1 MARDAQAETRRVN
14 VTFVDYSPAAG
25 QMSREIVECD
35 LEGRPV
41 DDGYEMYCLTD
52 PVFYDT
58 FILKNA
64 DDHDFELAQA
74 HVPHGWQRS
83 EFGHWLAYV
92 PEKPKLP
99 LQGWKIHVSACVDN
113 VEDILAA
120 TWTYCIANDVPFKF
134 IRSRDLFFLRNVKY
148 AKRESSGKFVTIYPA
163 DDAELRIVLTELGD
177 ALAGQPGPYILSDLR
192 WGAGP
197 LYVRYGGFA
206 ERHCIG
212 AGGELVPALEDA
224 TGRLV
229 PDRRGTT
236 FQVPPWVTLPE
247 FLEPPLEARNST
259 SLEELP
265 YRIDRALHFSNG
277 GGVYAGTH
285 LPTGE
290 DVVLKEARPHA
301 GLAWDGADAVAR
313 LGRERDTL
321 QRLAG
326 LDVVPAL
333 RDYFT
338 LADHHFLVE
347 DFVEGSTL
355 QSQIVRRF
363 PIGVL
368 GAGDETA
375 VAEYASWALDMCAR
389 VEAAVAQLH
398 DRDVV
403 IGDLSATNMLVRDD
417 GSIVLIDLEVATLSG
432 DEGRPTVATSA
443 FMPPASQTG
452 LAVDRYALA
461 CLRLFVF
468 LPQLTALFRLDPDKA
483 RPLAASIAETFPVP
497 EEFLASAVSV
507 IESAQEPA
515 GATATGRRPPR
526 LAPDPQ
532 AWWDARDSMFAA
544 ILASATPDRQDR
556 LFPGDPRQFFTS
568 GGLNLAYGAAG
579 VLYALH
585 ETGAPRQPE
594 HEQWLARRA
603 TDPPP
608 GTPLGLY
615 DGLLGVAYVL
625 DRLGCRNDAL
635 SVLGICV
642 DALEGK
648 LEQFGLD
655 LSGGLAGIGLT
666 LAYFAARTD
675 DVTLWD
681 AVWAIA
687 DLVAER
693 LGDADSVAQ
702 TSGGAEPH
710 AGLLRGSSGPALM
723 FLRLHEHRPDHGL
736 LELAATAIRQD
747 LRRCVPTRHGAL
759 YVDEGWRT
767 LPYIAD
773 GSVGIGFAV
782 DDYLAHR
789 EDEQFAQV
797 APQIRRAA
805 KSGFYVGSGLFSGRA
820 GMILYLS
827 RGLAPGAGGED
838 PVVAGH
844 VRRLDWHALSY
855 EGHLAFPGD
864 RLMRLSMDL
873 GTGAAGVLLALGAA
887 LHDGPVHLP
896 FLGPLHADSSRTDP
910 DLILITEGR

>member
-1 MARDAQAETRRVN
+1 
-14 VTFVDYSPAAG
+14 VDN
-25 QMSREIVECD
+25 
-35 LEGRPV
+35 
-41 DDGYEMYCLTD
+41 GYEMYCLTD

-64 DDHDFELAQA
+64 HDHDFELAQGP
-74 HVPHGWQRS
+74 VPDGWQRS

-92 PEKPKLP
+92 PEKPELP
-99 LQGWKIHVSACVDN
+99 VQGWKIHVSACVDN
-113 VEDILAA
+113 VAEILTA
-120 TWTYCIANDVPFKF
+120 TWKYCVANDVPFKF
-134 IRSRDLFFLRNVKY
+134 IRSQELFFLRNVKY

-163 DDAELRIVLTELGD
+163 DDAQLQTVLTELGD
-177 ALAGQPGPYILSDLR
+177 ALDGQPGPYILSDLR

-236 FQVPPWVTLPE
+236 FQVPAWVTLPE
-247 FLEPPLEARNST
+247 FLKPQLEARNST
-259 SLEELP
+259 TLEGLP

-290 DVVLKEARPHA
+290 DVVLKEARPYA
-301 GLAWDGADAVAR
+301 GLAWDRADAVTR

-338 LADHHFLVE
+338 LGDHHFLVE

-355 QSQIVRRF
+355 RSQIARRF
-363 PIGVL
+363 PISVL
-368 GAGDETA
+368 GADNETA
-375 VAEYASWALDMCAR
+375 VAEYATWALDMCAR
-389 VEAAVAQLH
+389 AEAAVAQLH

-403 IGDLSATNMLVRDD
+403 IGDLSANNMLVRDD

-468 LPQLTALFRLDPDKA
+468 LPQLTALLRLDLDKA
-483 RPLAASIAETFPVP
+483 RPLAASIAETFSVP

-507 IESAQEPA
+507 IESAHEPA
-515 GATATGRRPPR
+515 AATGRGRRPPR
-526 LAPDPQ
+526 LAPDTQ
-532 AWWDARDSMFAA
+532 AWSDVRDSMFAG
-544 ILASATPDRQDR
+544 ILASATPDRRDR
-556 LFPGDPRQFFTS
+556 LFPGDPRQFLTGAS
-568 GGLNLAYGAAG
+568 SLNLAYGAAG

-585 ETGAPRQPE
+585 ETGAPRQAE
-594 HEQWLARRA
+594 HEEWLARRA
-603 TDPPP
+603 TDPSP

-625 DRLGCRNDAL
+625 DRLGCRSDAL

-642 DALEGK
+642 DALDGK
-648 LEQFGLD
+648 LDQFGLD

-666 LAYFAARTD
+666 LAYFAARSD
-675 DVTLWD
+675 DAALWD
-681 AVWAIA
+681 TVWEIA

-723 FLRLHEHRPDHGL
+723 FLRLHELRPDNGL
-736 LELAATAIRQD
+736 LDLAATAIRQD

-789 EDEQFAQV
+789 EDERFAQA

-827 RGLAPGAGGED
+827 RVLAPGAGGAD
-838 PVVAGH
+838 PVVAAH
-844 VRRLDWHALSY
+844 VRRLDWHAMSY
-855 EGHLAFPGD
+855 QGRLAFPGD
-864 RLMRLSMDL
+864 KLLRLSMDL
-873 GTGAAGVLLALGAA
+873 GTGTAGVLLALGAA
-887 LHDGPVHLP
+887 LHDRAVHLP
-896 FLGPLHADSSRTDP
+896 FLGPLHPDSSRTDP
-910 DLILITEGR
+910 DLILMTEGR

>member
-1 MARDAQAETRRVN
+1 
-14 VTFVDYSPAAG
+14 VD
-25 QMSREIVECD
+25 Q
-35 LEGRPV
+35 
-41 DDGYEMYCLTD
+41 GYEMYCLTD

-58 FILKNA
+58 FTLKNA
-64 DDHDFELAQA
+64 VGHDFELGQGP
-74 HVPHGWQRS
+74 VPDGWQRN

-92 PEKPKLP
+92 PKNLVLP
-99 LQGWKIHVSACVDN
+99 AQGWKIHASACIDN
-113 VEDILAA
+113 VTEILTA
-120 TWTYCIANDVPFKF
+120 TWKYCVANDIPFKF
-134 IRSRDLFFLRNVKY
+134 IRSQELFFLRNVKY
-148 AKRESSGKFVTIYPA
+148 ASRESSGKFVTIYPA
-163 DDAELRIVLTELGD
+163 DDAQFQVVLTELGE
-177 ALAGQPGPYILSDLR
+177 ALEGQPGPYILSDLR

-206 ERHCIG
+206 KRHCIG
-212 AGGELVPALEDA
+212 DGGELVPALEDPS
-224 TGRLV
+224 GRLV

-236 FQVPPWVTLPE
+236 FQVPAWMTLPE
-247 FLEPPLEARNST
+247 FLAPQLAARNST
-259 SLEELP
+259 TVDGLP

-290 DVVLKEARPHA
+290 NVVLKEARPYA
-301 GLAWDGADAVAR
+301 GLAWDRADAVAR

-321 QRLAG
+321 RRLAG
-326 LDVVPAL
+326 LDVVPGL

-338 LADHHFLVE
+338 LGDHHFLVE

-363 PIGVL
+363 PVGMV
-368 GAGDETA
+368 GAGDQTA
-375 VAEYASWALDMCAR
+375 AVEYASWALDMCAR

-398 DRDVV
+398 ERDVV

-417 GSIVLIDLEVATLSG
+417 GSVVLIDLEAATLAG
-432 DEGRPTVATSA
+432 DEGRPTVATASFTA
-443 FMPPASQTG
+443 PASQTG

-468 LPQLTALFRLDPDKA
+468 LPQPTSLLRLDVDKA

-497 EEFLASAVSV
+497 EEFLANAVSV
-507 IESAQEPA
+507 IESAHGP
-515 GATATGRRPPR
+515 TGVTPCGSRPPR

-532 AWWDARDSMFAA
+532 AWRSARDSMFAA
-544 ILASATPDRQDR
+544 ILASASPEREDR
-556 LFPGDPRQFFTS
+556 LFPGDPRQFSTDA

-585 ETGAPRQPE
+585 ETGAARQAE

-603 TDPPP
+603 TNPQP

-625 DRLGCRNDAL
+625 DRLERRSEAL
-635 SVLGICV
+635 NVLGICV
-642 DALEGK
+642 DALDGK
-648 LEQFGLD
+648 LDQFGFD

-666 LAYFAARTD
+666 FAHFAAQTD
-675 DVTLWD
+675 DAALWD
-681 AVWAIA
+681 TVWEIA

-702 TSGGAEPH
+702 ISGGAEPH

-723 FLRLHEHRPDHGL
+723 FLRLHECRSDGGL
-736 LELAATAIRQD
+736 LDLAATAIRQD
-747 LRRCVPTRHGAL
+747 LRRCVLSRHGAL
-759 YVDEGWRT
+759 HVNEGWRT

-773 GSVGIGFAV
+773 GSVGIGFVV

-789 EDEQFAQV
+789 EDEQFVQAAQ
-797 APQIRRAA
+797 QIRAA
-805 KSGFYVGSGLFSGRA
+805 ARSGFYVGSGLFSGRA

-827 RGLAPGAGGED
+827 RGLAPGAGRED
-838 PVVAGH
+838 LAVAGH

-855 EGHLAFPGD
+855 QCHLAFPGD

-873 GTGAAGVLLALGAA
+873 GTGTAGALLALGAA
-887 LHDGPVHLP
+887 LDDGPAHLP
-896 FLGPLHADSSRTDP
+896 FLGPLHPDSSRTDP
-910 DLILITEGR
+910 GLILMTEGR

>member
-1 MARDAQAETRRVN
+1 
-14 VTFVDYSPAAG
+14 
-25 QMSREIVECD
+25 
-35 LEGRPV
+35 V

-52 PVFYDT
+52 PVFYDAL
-58 FILKNA
+58 ILKNA
-64 DDHDFELAQA
+64 GVHDFEPARGP
-74 HVPHGWQRS
+74 VPDGWQRS

-92 PEKPKLP
+92 PEKHALP
-99 LQGWKIHVSACVDN
+99 VQGWKIHVSACVDN
-113 VEDILAA
+113 VAEILTT
-120 TWTYCIANDVPFKF
+120 TWTYCVANDVAFKF
-134 IRSRDLFFLRNVKY
+134 IRSAELFFLRNVKY

-163 DDAELRIVLTELGD
+163 DDAQLQSVLTELGGLLD
-177 ALAGQPGPYILSDLR
+177 GQAGPYILSDLR

-206 ERHCIG
+206 ERHCVG
-212 AGGELVPALEDA
+212 AGGELVLALEDA

-236 FQVPPWVTLPE
+236 FQVPDWVTLPE
-247 FLEPPLEARNST
+247 FLEPHLEARNST

-277 GGVYAGTH
+277 GGVYAGAH

-290 DVVLKEARPHA
+290 EVVLKEARPHA
-301 GLAWDGADAVAR
+301 GLAWDRADAVTR

-338 LADHHFLVE
+338 LGDHHFLVE
-347 DFVEGSTL
+347 DFVAGSTL
-355 QSQIVRRF
+355 QSQVARRF
-363 PIGVL
+363 PVSVL
-368 GAGDETA
+368 GAGNATA
-375 VAEYASWALDMCAR
+375 VAEYASWAMDMCAR
-389 VEAAVAQLH
+389 AEAAVAQLH

-403 IGDLSATNMLVRDD
+403 IGDLSANNMLVRDD
-417 GSIVLIDLEVATLSG
+417 GSIVLIDLEVATLG
-432 DEGRPTVATSA
+432 ADEGRPTVATSA

-461 CLRLFVF
+461 CLRMYMF
-468 LPQLTALFRLDPDKA
+468 LPQLTALLRLDLDKA
-483 RPLAASIAETFPVP
+483 RPLAASIAEAFPVP

-515 GATATGRRPPR
+515 AATARRSRPQR
-526 LAPDPQ
+526 LTPDLR
-532 AWWDARDSMFAA
+532 AWWGARDSMFAG
-544 ILASATPDRQDR
+544 ILASATPDREDR
-556 LFPGDPRQFFTS
+556 LFPGDPRQFLTGA

-585 ETGAPRQPE
+585 ETGAPRQAE
-594 HEQWLARRA
+594 HEQWLVRRA
-603 TDPPP
+603 TDPAP

-625 DRLGCRNDAL
+625 DRLGRGSDAL
-635 SVLGICV
+635 SVLEICV
-642 DALEGK
+642 DALDGK
-648 LEQFGLD
+648 LDRFGLD

-666 LAYFAARTD
+666 LAHFAARTD
-675 DVTLWD
+675 DAALWD
-681 AVWAIA
+681 TVWEIA

-693 LGDADSVAQ
+693 LGDADGVAQ

-723 FLRLHEHRPDHGL
+723 FLRLHERRPDDGL

-747 LRRCVPTRHGAL
+747 LRRCVQTRHGAL
-759 YVDEGWRT
+759 YVNEGWRT

-773 GSVGIGFAV
+773 GSVGVGFVV
-782 DDYLAHR
+782 DDYLARR
-789 EDEQFAQV
+789 EDEQFAQA

-805 KSGFYVGSGLFSGRA
+805 KSSFYVGSGLFSGRA

-855 EGHLAFPGD
+855 QGHMAFPGD

-873 GTGAAGVLLALGAA
+873 GTGTAGVLLALGAA
-887 LHDGPVHLP
+887 LHDRPIHLP
-896 FLGPLHADSSRTDP
+896 FLGPLHPDSSRPDP
-910 DLILITEGR
+910 DPILMTEGR

>member
-1 MARDAQAETRRVN
+1 
-14 VTFVDYSPAAG
+14 
-25 QMSREIVECD
+25 
-35 LEGRPV
+35 V

-58 FILKNA
+58 FLLKNA
-64 DDHDFELAQA
+64 YDHDFGLAQSP
-74 HVPHGWQRS
+74 VPEGWQRS
-83 EFGHWLAYV
+83 EFGHWLAYL
-92 PEKPKLP
+92 PEKPAIP

-113 VEDILAA
+113 GEEVLAA
-120 TWTYCIANDVPFKF
+120 TWTYCVANDVPFKF

-148 AKRESSGKFVTIYPA
+148 ANRESSGKFVTIYPA
-163 DDAELRIVLTELGD
+163 DEAQLQIVLTELGD
-177 ALAGQPGPYILSDLR
+177 LLDGQAGPYILSDLR

-197 LYVRYGGFA
+197 LYVRYGAFA
-206 ERHCIG
+206 KRHCVG
-212 AGGELVPALEDA
+212 DGGELVPALEDA

-236 FQVPPWVTLPE
+236 FQIPAWVTLPE
-247 FLEPPLEARNST
+247 FLEPHLEARNST
-259 SLEELP
+259 TLEGLP
-265 YRIDRALHFSNG
+265 YHIDRALHFSNG

-285 LPTGE
+285 LPTGD

-301 GLAWDGADAVAR
+301 GLAWDRADAVAR

-338 LADHHFLVE
+338 LGDHHFLVE
-347 DFVEGSTL
+347 EFVEGSTL
-355 QSQIVRRF
+355 QSQIARRF
-363 PIGVL
+363 PVGVL
-368 GAGDETA
+368 GASNETV

-389 VEAAVAQLH
+389 AEAAVAQLH

-403 IGDLSATNMLVRDD
+403 IGDLSANNMLVRDD

-432 DEGRPTVATSA
+432 DEGRPTVATNA

-468 LPQLTALFRLDPDKA
+468 LPQLTALLRLDLDKA
-483 RPLAASIAETFPVP
+483 RLLAASIAEAFPVP
-497 EEFLASAVSV
+497 EEFLASAVNV

-515 GATATGRRPPR
+515 GATPAASRPPR
-526 LAPDPQ
+526 LAPDPR
-532 AWWDARDSMFAA
+532 AWLDARDSMRAA

-556 LFPGDPRQFFTS
+556 LFPGDPRQFFNGA

-585 ETGAPRQPE
+585 ETGAPCE
-594 HEQWLARRA
+594 AAHEQWLVRRA
-603 TDPPP
+603 TDPSP

-625 DRLGCRNDAL
+625 DRLGRRRDAL

-642 DALEGK
+642 DALDGK
-648 LEQFGLD
+648 LDQLGLD

-675 DVTLWD
+675 DVALWD
-681 AVWAIA
+681 TVWEIA
-687 DLVAER
+687 DHVAER
-693 LGDADSVAQ
+693 LGDADGVAPI
-702 TSGGAEPH
+702 SGGAEPH

-723 FLRLHEHRPDHGL
+723 FLRLHERRPDNGL

-747 LRRCVPTRHGAL
+747 LRRCVATRHGAL
-759 YVDEGWRT
+759 QINEGWRT

-773 GSVGIGFAV
+773 GSVGIGFVV

-789 EDEQFAQV
+789 EDEQFAHAAQ
-797 APQIRRAA
+797 QIRTAA

-838 PVVAGH
+838 LVVADH
-844 VRRLDWHALSY
+844 VRRLDWHALGY
-855 EGHLAFPGD
+855 QGHLAFPGD

-873 GTGAAGVLLALGAA
+873 GTGTAGVLLALGAA

-896 FLGPLHADSSRTDP
+896 FLGPLHADSSRPDP
-910 DLILITEGR
+910 DLILMTERR

>member
-1 MARDAQAETRRVN
+1 
-14 VTFVDYSPAAG
+14 VD
-25 QMSREIVECD
+25 Q
-35 LEGRPV
+35 
-41 DDGYEMYCLTD
+41 GYEMYCLTD
-52 PVFYDT
+52 PDFYDT
-58 FILKNA
+58 FTTKIA
-64 DDHDFELAQA
+64 DGHGFELAQGP
-74 HVPHGWQRS
+74 VPEGWQRS

-92 PEKPKLP
+92 PENHVLP
-99 LQGWKIHVSACVDN
+99 PQGWKIHASACIDN
-113 VEDILAA
+113 VTEILTA
-120 TWTYCIANDVPFKF
+120 TWKYCVANDIPFKF
-134 IRSRDLFFLRNVKY
+134 IRSQELFFLRNVKY
-148 AKRESSGKFVTIYPA
+148 ASRESSGKFVTIYPA
-163 DDAELRIVLTELGD
+163 DDAQLQVVLTELGE
-177 ALAGQPGPYILSDLR
+177 ALDGQPGPYILSDLR

-212 AGGELVPALEDA
+212 AGGELVLALEDA

-236 FQVPPWVTLPE
+236 FQVPAWMTLPE
-247 FLEPPLEARNST
+247 FLAPQLEARNST
-259 SLEELP
+259 TVDGLP
-265 YRIDRALHFSNG
+265 YSIDRALHFSNG

-290 DVVLKEARPHA
+290 NVVLKEARPYA
-301 GLAWDGADAVAR
+301 GLAWDRADAVAR

-338 LADHHFLVE
+338 LGDHHFLVE

-355 QSQIVRRF
+355 ASQIVRRF
-363 PIGVL
+363 PVGLL

-375 VAEYASWALDMCAR
+375 AVGYASWALDMCAR

-398 DRDVV
+398 ERGVV
-403 IGDLSATNMLVRDD
+403 IGDLSATNVLVRDD
-417 GSIVLIDLEVATLSG
+417 RSVVLIDLEAATLAG
-432 DEGRPTVATSA
+432 DEGRPSVATAA
-443 FMPPASQTG
+443 FLAPASQTG

-468 LPQLTALFRLDPDKA
+468 LPQLTSLLRLDLDKA
-483 RPLAASIAETFPVP
+483 RPLAASIAERFPVP
-497 EEFLASAVSV
+497 EEFLAGAVSV
-507 IESAQEPA
+507 IESAGAPV
-515 GATATGRRPPR
+515 GATSRGSRRPRIAADPR
-526 LAPDPQ
+526 
-532 AWWDARDSMFAA
+532 AWRDARDSMFAA

-556 LFPGDPRQFFTS
+556 LFPGDPRQFATGA
-568 GGLNLAYGAAG
+568 GGLDLAYGAAG

-585 ETGAPRQPE
+585 ETGAARQPA

-603 TDPPP
+603 ANPPP

-625 DRLGCRNDAL
+625 DRLERRSDAL
-635 SVLGICV
+635 NVLGICV
-642 DALEGK
+642 DALDGK
-648 LEQFGLD
+648 LDQFGLD

-675 DVTLWD
+675 DVALWD
-681 AVWAIA
+681 TVWAIA

-693 LGDADSVAQ
+693 LGDADGVAQ
-702 TSGGAEPH
+702 ISGGAEPN

-723 FLRLHEHRPDHGL
+723 FLRLHERRSDNGL
-736 LELAATAIRQD
+736 LDLAATAIRQD
-747 LRRCVPTRHGAL
+747 LRRCVLSGHGAL
-759 YVDEGWRT
+759 QVNEGWRT

-789 EDEQFAQV
+789 EDEQFARAAQ
-797 APQIRRAA
+797 QIRVAA
-805 KSGFYVGSGLFSGRA
+805 RSGFYVGSGLFSGRA

-827 RGLAPGAGGED
+827 RDLPAGAGREDLVVGE
-838 PVVAGH
+838 H

-855 EGHLAFPGD
+855 RGHLAFPGD
-864 RLMRLSMDL
+864 GLMRLSMDL
-873 GTGAAGVLLALGAA
+873 GTGTAGVLLALGAA
-887 LHDGPVHLP
+887 LDDEPVHLP
-896 FLGPLHADSSRTDP
+896 FLGPLHRTAAEPILTSS
-910 DLILITEGR
+910 